1 MKEIRIL
8 ENVRGVYTD
17 GLREGRRYRIG
28 EEEETK
34 ERRKRERDR
43 MDGKDGEMTI
53 KEGGEERK

>member
-1 MKEIRIL
+1 M
-8 ENVRGVYTD
+8 RGVYTD